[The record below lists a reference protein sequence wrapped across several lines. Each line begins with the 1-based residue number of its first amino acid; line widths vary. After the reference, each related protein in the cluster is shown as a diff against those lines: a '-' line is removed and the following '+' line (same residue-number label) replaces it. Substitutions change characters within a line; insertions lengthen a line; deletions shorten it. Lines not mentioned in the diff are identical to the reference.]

1 MTTTPDAA
9 APVVR
14 AAYVQRPQTETFA
27 IFTDQIGAWWPLPTH
42 GVFGE
47 QAGGLEFRDG
57 RLIELAVDGRES
69 TWGEVRAWEPP
80 SRMVISWHPG
90 RDTGE
95 QSEVEVRF
103 EPDAAGTR
111 VIIEHRGWETFGADA
126 MRRRRGYVGPSAWG
140 YVLDHFADVA
150 EPRDQ
155 APDLGGLAAAYDAFF
170 AEAERGGFGP
180 PPADSEWDAD
190 QTLAHVALSDLTTI
204 AVSQAIIHQEPARF
218 ANVDCQTP
226 DHLAAWIVRCG
237 NTTGLIAEGR
247 AVAQQVMAVL
257 ARLSP
262 QQLAQAVP
270 CYLLHDGQ
278 VLVDEPRPWGTIA
291 IHGQAGMH
299 LPAHTGQ
306 LSNLRPMT

>member
-126 MRRRRGYVGPSAWG
+126 RRRRRGYVGPSAWG

-180 PPADSEWDAD
+180 PPADGEWDAD
-190 QTLAHVALSDLTTI
+190 QTLAHVALSDLATI
-204 AVSQAIIHQEPARF
+204 AVSQAIIHEGPARF
-218 ANVDCQTP
+218 ANVDWQTP

-237 NTTGLIAEGR
+237 NTTGLIAEGGPWRSRSWPCSRVSPPSSWRRRSR
-247 AVAQQVMAVL
+247 AICCTT
-257 ARLSP
+257 ARSWWTSR
-262 QQLAQAVP
+262 ARGARWRST
-270 CYLLHDGQ
+270 DK
-278 VLVDEPRPWGTIA
+278 
-291 IHGQAGMH
+291 
-299 LPAHTGQ
+299 PACTCPPTPD
-306 LSNLRPMT
+306 SFANCDP